1 MCPPGLR
8 GGHADVALD
17 PPALAAALRQEV
29 SRYRAGEGWQP
40 AILLPVLGTI
50 TQNGNM
56 YRLVPFI
63 LLVLSPFLTGA
74 LDLGS
79 NSDVQPVATLSTSL
93 TESMGPAA
101 HLWALPSDAVAGKG
115 PGSRFTQKDKDAV
128 KQDNASRN
136 EGKNRC
142 ANCGV
147 ETVPG
152 EQHKKGVTPPK
163 NETQVDHVI
172 PRAKGGPGDPDNG
185 QVLCREC
192 NIEKSDKA
200 P

>member
-1 MCPPGLR
+1 M
-8 GGHADVALD
+8 H
-17 PPALAAALRQEV
+17 
-29 SRYRAGEGWQP
+29 
-40 AILLPVLGTI
+40 
-50 TQNGNM
+50 
-56 YRLVPFI
+56 RLVPFI

-101 HLWALPSDAVAGKG
+101 HLWALPSDAVAGKR

-142 ANCGV
+142 ENCGV